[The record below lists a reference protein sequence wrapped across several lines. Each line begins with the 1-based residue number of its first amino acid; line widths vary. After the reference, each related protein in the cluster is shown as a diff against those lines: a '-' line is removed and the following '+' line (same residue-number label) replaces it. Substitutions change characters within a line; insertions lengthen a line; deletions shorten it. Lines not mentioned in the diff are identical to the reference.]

1 MKRLL
6 ASIHDVSPRFE
17 GAVDA
22 LYDRLS
28 GHLGGPRLAMLVIP
42 DHWNSAP
49 IAPGTPFAT
58 RLRNWADMGIEMFV
72 HGWSHKDD
80 MVHTDQKTAL
90 KAKHMTAGEGEFV
103 GLDRAEAL
111 RRMQRGTALIE
122 DIIGRRATGFIAPAW
137 LYSDEARLALG
148 DAGFGLAED
157 HFRVWTPTDGKVIA
171 RGPVVTW
178 ASRSRGRQLSSLAA
192 AAVLRHGLRPTP
204 VARVAVHPGDNG
216 VPALLDSID
225 KTYAR
230 LARTHRPSRYADLLA
245 A

>member
-22 LYDRLS
+22 LFDRLS

-49 IAPGTPFAT
+49 IAAGTPFAT
-58 RLRNWADMGIEMFV
+58 RLRDWADMGIEMFV

-80 MVHTDQKTAL
+80 MAHSDPRIAL

-103 GLDRAEAL
+103 GLDRAEAIERL
-111 RRMQRGTALIE
+111 LSRDQR
-122 DIIGRRATGFIAPAW
+122 
-137 LYSDEARLALG
+137 
-148 DAGFGLAED
+148 
-157 HFRVWTPTDGKVIA
+157 
-171 RGPVVTW
+171 
-178 ASRSRGRQLSSLAA
+178 
-192 AAVLRHGLRPTP
+192 VLRNA
-204 VARVAVHPGDNG
+204 ARVAAGKVFSDRDH
-216 VPALLDSID
+216 AEALIARYQLLLDGQ
-225 KTYAR
+225 AGER
-230 LARTHRPSRYADLLA
+230 VA